1 MNFKCTF
8 SDHDKYFMCRSRGEG
23 DRGVSTHLEN
33 HKWLYVPQNAGID
46 PSSTPRSEG
55 GPQASL

>member
-8 SDHDKYFMCRSRGEG
+8 SDHDKYFMRRSRGED
-23 DRGVSTHLEN
+23 DRGVITHLEN
-33 HKWLYVPQNAGID
+33 HKWLYVHQNAGID
-46 PSSTPRSEG
+46 PSSTSRSEG